1 MFFGKKVFAEVLEKL
16 DAGTLVVVVFAGQ
29 RLNKAVDRLLRVR
42 STIVAD
48 THNIQD
54 VVIRV
59 AIDNLVYFRFVGEM
73 IWDDSRNRDLQHQ
86 VTPDGRLFPRNPV
99 SRLFRQLQ
107 LQVLHN
113 SIISTRLQGD
123 QDKEYDSNLL
133 TEGLHALKITKIQV

>member
-73 IWDDSRNRDLQHQ
+73 IWDDSRNRDLQHK

-99 SRLFRQLQ
+99 SRLFRQLH